1 MNTESLAVA
10 DIDAPPPEPRASSRR
25 VVYRHTLPIR
35 IMHWINVIALSLMF
49 FSGLQIFNAHPSL
62 YWGNRSD
69 KGKEILSLAAHQD
82 ATGNLVG
89 TTRIGHHEFTTTGVL
104 GVSKDND
111 GTPSVRGFPS
121 WITVPG
127 PAWLAMGRRWHLFFA
142 WVFVLNGLCYV
153 GYSLARRHLQHD
165 LWPTG
170 ADWRGIGRSII
181 EHIRFKH
188 PHGEEALRYNI
199 LQRLAYLTV
208 IFVFGVGI
216 VLMGLAMSPRMDAV
230 LSPLVEAVGGR
241 QSARTIHFIIAWAF
255 VAFVLIHVFEV
266 LISGVFNQLRG
277 MITGYYRIDSG
288 EVDTARVDA
297 GRIDTD
303 RIDTTGVDTAVIAT
317 GELDETAPNE
327 KAATEERP
335 HD

>member
-1 MNTESLAVA
+1 VLIVNTESAAVVEM
-10 DIDAPPPEPRASSRR
+10 DTLPHVLRKPSRR
-25 VVYRHTLPIR
+25 LVYRHTLPIR
-35 IMHWINVIALSLMF
+35 IMHWINVIALSLML

-69 KGKEILSLAAHQD
+69 KGKELLTFSAHQD
-82 ATGNLVG
+82 SVGNLVG
-89 TTRIGHHEFTTTGVL
+89 TTRIGGHEFITTGVL
-104 GVSKDND
+104 GVSRSSD
-111 GTPSVRGFPS
+111 GTPEVRGFPS
-121 WITVPG
+121 WLTVPG
-127 PAWLAMGRRWHLFFA
+127 PGWLAMGRRWHFFFA

-153 GYSLARRHLQHD
+153 GYSLARRHLQRD
-165 LWPTG
+165 LWPTLG
-170 ADWRGIGRSII
+170 DWRGIGHSILD
-181 EHIRFKH
+181 HIRFRH

-199 LQRLAYLTV
+199 LQRLAYLIV

-230 LSPLVEAVGGR
+230 LSPMVEAVGGR

-277 MITGYYRIDSG
+277 MITGYYKVDTG
-288 EVDTARVDA
+288 EVDP
-297 GRIDTD
+297 GR
-303 RIDTTGVDTAVIAT
+303 VDTAKPDQTISA
-317 GELDETAPNE
+317 
-327 KAATEERP
+327 EERS